1 MTTPTITVN
10 DFLTMIKE
18 KNLVFNNPY
27 IPNSTIREYYKNY
40 KEVK

>member
-10 DFLTMIKE
+10 NFLAIIEE
-18 KNLVFNNPY
+18 KNLVFNILY
-27 IPNSTIREYYKNY
+27 TPNSTIREYYKNY

>member
-1 MTTPTITVN
+1 MLTPTITVN
-10 DFLTMIKE
+10 NFLAIIKE
-18 KNLVFNNPY
+18 KSLVFNIPY